1 LTAFLRELR
10 RTGKARDVSEPA
22 DSTRLGLATF
32 DEHMRAIQ
40 LEESRL
46 RTNVPNYYTRRWM
59 MRHFVKWLFVVL
71 AVVLLNQA
79 AQALEMGAIPPKA
92 ELKEKLG
99 GRLDGQPWSSAE
111 LQGKVSVLFYVD
123 PDEKDTNNE
132 ASEALNKEKFPD
144 DTYQSFG
151 IINMAAT
158 WLPNFAISSALKDK
172 QKRYP
177 KTIYVRDYKKVLVHA
192 WNIADDSSDVLAFD
206 KKGVLIFRKDGKL
219 TAAEIQTLIKVIRE
233 HL

>member
-1 LTAFLRELR
+1 MMKHFL
-10 RTGKARDVSEPA
+10 
-22 DSTRLGLATF
+22 
-32 DEHMRAIQ
+32 
-40 LEESRL
+40 
-46 RTNVPNYYTRRWM
+46 
-59 MRHFVKWLFVVL
+59 KWLFVVF
-71 AVVLLNQA
+71 AVVLLNQS
-79 AQALEMGAIPPKA
+79 AQAIEMGAIPPKA

-99 GRLDGQPWSSAE
+99 GRLDGTPWSSEE

-123 PDEKDTNNE
+123 PDEKDTNND
-132 ASEALNKEKFPD
+132 ASDALDREKFPSEKFQA
-144 DTYQSFG
+144 YG

-177 KTIYVRDYKKVLVHA
+177 RTIYVRDYKRVLVHA
-192 WNIADDSSDVLAFD
+192 WNIADDSSDVLVFD

-219 TAAEIQTLIKVIRE
+219 SAAEIQTLLKVIRD

>member
-1 LTAFLRELR
+1 
-10 RTGKARDVSEPA
+10 
-22 DSTRLGLATF
+22 
-32 DEHMRAIQ
+32 
-40 LEESRL
+40 
-46 RTNVPNYYTRRWM
+46 M
-59 MRHFVKWLFVVL
+59 MKHFIKLLVFVF
-71 AVVLLNQA
+71 AVVLLNQS
-79 AQALEMGAIPPKA
+79 AQAIEMGKVPPKA

-99 GRLDGQPWSSAE
+99 GRLDGTPWSSEE

-123 PDEKDTNNE
+123 PDEKDTNND
-132 ASEALNKEKFPD
+132 ASEALNKEKFPED
-144 DTYQSFG
+144 KYQSFG

-192 WNIADDSSDVLAFD
+192 WQIADDSSDVLAFN

-219 TAAEIQTLIKVIRE
+219 TAAEIQTLLKTIRE